1 MVAPQFSI
9 PSVQRDKTSA
19 WGVLDRICLQSCG
32 ANLLMVAP
40 IPVALILT
48 AAGGSVLATHYNLA
62 GNVDF
67 AAAFMYCSAYIM
79 TRASCA
85 ELAL

>member
-1 MVAPQFSI
+1 MVAPHSFLFLLK
-9 PSVQRDKTSA
+9 RGKKL
-19 WGVLDRICLQSCG
+19 GYRICLQSCG